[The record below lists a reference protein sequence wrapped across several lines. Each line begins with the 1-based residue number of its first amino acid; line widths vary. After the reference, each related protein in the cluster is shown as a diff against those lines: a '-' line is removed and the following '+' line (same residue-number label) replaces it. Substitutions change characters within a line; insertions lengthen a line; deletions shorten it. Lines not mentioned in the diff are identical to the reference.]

1 MAIIPCKQLS
11 LADVFSDCQEIYES
25 DKPEFLSLLQSNIDL
40 DEIIPDSFRNHFYA
54 STGRPVNTLYMPF
67 CGHLSSNGFFQS
79 LRILYFLFSLSIP
92 DIFVNSVILIKS
104 LMLLK
109 LPVSNRIF
117 WRTYNQSLITL
128 LMLPNLSARLLILP
142 KQI

>member
-11 LADVFSDCQEIYES
+11 LADVFQIVRKFMNLTSLSFCHFFNQTLILM
-25 DKPEFLSLLQSNIDL
+25 KLFLIPSG
-40 DEIIPDSFRNHFYA
+40 IISMHQRVD
-54 STGRPVNTLYMPF
+54 PVNTLYMPF